1 MQSLETELA
10 RITDVIKKTKLT
22 PSRMI
27 AYDARDELDKIDREV
42 LLNLAEI
49 LVASKNVDSLLS
61 KKQRIIQKSILL
73 TNRML
78 TEV

>member
-73 TNRML
+73 TNRIL